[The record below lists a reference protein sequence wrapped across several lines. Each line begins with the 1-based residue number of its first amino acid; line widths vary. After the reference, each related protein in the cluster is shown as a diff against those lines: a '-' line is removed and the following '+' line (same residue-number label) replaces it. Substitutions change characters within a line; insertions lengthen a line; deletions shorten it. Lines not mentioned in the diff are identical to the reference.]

1 MKNKYR
7 IKSVAVAL
15 ALLGLTNSG
24 LLAAGETDAQLQAEA
39 KISKADAEATALAKV
54 PNGKMKAA
62 ELEKEHGKLIW
73 SFDIAMPHSKN
84 IAEVQVDAKS
94 GKIVSVQTETPQD
107 QAKETA
113 ADNAEKLLNICRHL
127 SAG

>member
-1 MKNKYR
+1 MKKISG
-7 IKSVAVAL
+7 IKSAAVAL

-84 IAEVQVDAKS
+84 ITEVQVDAKS

-113 ADNAEKLLNICRHL
+113 ADNAGK
-127 SAG
+127 